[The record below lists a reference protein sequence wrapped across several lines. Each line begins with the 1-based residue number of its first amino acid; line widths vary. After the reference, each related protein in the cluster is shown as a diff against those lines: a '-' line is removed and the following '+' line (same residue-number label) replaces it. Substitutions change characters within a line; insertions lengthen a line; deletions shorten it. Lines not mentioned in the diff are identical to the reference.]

1 MLCLTW
7 ARSYADAGYVPP
19 RIVLWNLR
27 AAYKDFHAQ
36 AHDTG
41 VVVLSGW
48 SPSLLKAISTNGV
61 QVKTPYEGMR
71 EILDAPRYDRV
82 RAAWDSTV

>member
-1 MLCLTW
+1 MHMEMIQN
-7 ARSYADAGYVPP
+7 SFVSAGYVAP

-27 AAYKDFHAQ
+27 AAYKDFHAK
-36 AHDTG
+36 ADKEG

-48 SPSLLKAISTNGV
+48 SPSLLKAISANGV

-71 EILDAPRYDRV
+71 EILDNPRYDAV
-82 RAAWDSTV
+82 RTAWGSL